1 MADVDDDADNSDLRD
16 NEKIVKEARE
26 RFAVC
31 EGYYSYA
38 YSMWREDYRFGH
50 ADSDN
55 MAQWPDA
62 MLTTREIAQKPTLII
77 NKTRIHCLQIVNDA
91 KQNKPGIVVHP
102 TTTEATYR
110 AAEIF
115 EDVVRHIEYRS
126 RAQQAYDKASE
137 NQVFGG
143 LGFCRV
149 TTEYASANG
158 FDQEIRIGGVRDPLS
173 IYMDPDAK
181 ETDKSDAE
189 YGFEFD
195 DMSVE
200 KFKRDYPG
208 HPEAVN
214 AATLNNT
221 SFDGWLT
228 KEHVRVA
235 NYWRKR
241 HKKVVLVSI
250 LDPNTGERRT
260 VPKKTLSPELIKLIK
275 RDKSWDYR
283 ERDSDEVTVECI
295 KIAGSSVIDR
305 YDWLGKWIPLV
316 PCIGEEV
323 ILDGQL
329 DLKGHVRYLKDAQRM
344 YNYNTS
350 AEVEFGALQTKIPF
364 LGPAD
369 AFEGYEE
376 YYANANLQNLGFL
389 PYKHRDDQGQEIPAP
404 KRVDP
409 PQMSA
414 VYLKGME
421 IAQQELMMASGQ
433 YQSQMGEQE
442 NAKSGKA
449 IAERQRQGDNATYHF
464 VDNHAIMVR
473 QIGRIVVDLIPK
485 IYDTTRILR
494 IRGDDGMMKN
504 ITIDPQAQQAVQ
516 EQKDIQRQEVEIIFN
531 PNVGEYAVEV
541 DVGPSFATK
550 RQEAWN
556 AIVQILTQ
564 SPQLIPIVGDLLF
577 QNADFPG
584 ADEIA
589 VRLRRMTPPQALGD
603 NPSPQDEQMQA
614 HIGQLTQLVAE
625 LNQKLVNKDADAN
638 IRAFEASVKAFEAM
652 SKRLQVIGNAGPI
665 VTPEQEQP
673 IIAATLGN
681 MQMQPTP
688 DAVPQPQIPQMQ
700 QPMPD
705 PMSGA
710 PGAPAPAPDE
720 PLMPPQQVV
729 GPQG

>member
-1 MADVDDDADNSDLRD
+1 MADEDDDDSADLKNND
-16 NEKIVKEARE
+16 KIVKEARD
-26 RFAVC
+26 RFEIC
-31 EGYYSYA
+31 EGYFSHA
-38 YSMWREDYRFGH
+38 YTMWRQDYRFGH

-62 MLTTREIAQKPTLII
+62 LLTTREIAQKPTLTV

-102 TTTEATYR
+102 TTTEATYE
-110 AAEIF
+110 AAEVF
-115 EDVVRHIEYRS
+115 EDVVRHIENRS

-137 NQVFGG
+137 HQVFGG
-143 LGFCRV
+143 LGYCRV
-149 TTEYASANG
+149 TTEYASPMG

-181 ETDKSDAE
+181 EVDKSDAE
-189 YGFEFD
+189 YAFEFD

-200 KFKRDYPG
+200 KFKREYPG

-214 AATLNNT
+214 SATLNNT
-221 SFDGWLT
+221 SYDGWIS
-228 KEHVRVA
+228 KDHVRVA
-235 NYWRKR
+235 NYWRKK
-241 HKKVVLVSI
+241 HEKVVLVSVI
-250 LDPNTGERRT
+250 DPNTGERRT
-260 VPKKTLSPELIKLIK
+260 VPKKTLSLDLIRQIK
-275 RDKSWDYR
+275 KEKAWDYR
-283 ERDSDEVTVECI
+283 ERDSDVVTVECI
-295 KIAGSSVIDR
+295 KIAGTTVIDR

-323 ILDGQL
+323 MIDGQL

-376 YYANANLQNLGFL
+376 YYANANLQNLGYL
-389 PYKHRDDQGQEIPAP
+389 PYKHRDDQGNEIPAP
-404 KRVDP
+404 QRVQP
-409 PQMSA
+409 PQMSS
-414 VYLKGME
+414 VFLKGMD

-494 IRGDDGMMKN
+494 IRGEDGILKN
-504 ITIDPQAQQAVQ
+504 IVVDPQAQMAVQ
-516 EQKDIQRQEVEIIFN
+516 KQQEAARQEVEIIFN

-541 DVGPSFATK
+541 DVGPSFATR

-564 SPQLIPIVGDLLF
+564 SPQLIPVVGDLLF

-589 VRLRRMTPPQALGD
+589 KRLRRMAPPQALGEEP
-603 NPSPQDEQMQA
+603 NP
-614 HIGQLTQLVAE
+614 QLMEANDKMDKLMGMVERLNGELKDKSAEVNIKAFDAATRRLVA
-625 LNQKLVNKDADAN
+625 
-638 IRAFEASVKAFEAM
+638 
-652 SKRLQVIGNAGPI
+652 IGNAGPI
-665 VTPEQEQP
+665 VTPEQAQP
-673 IIAATLGN
+673 LIAQTEGVMLSDGVPQTFGA
-681 MQMQPTP
+681 QPEPQPMQP
-688 DAVPQPQIPQMQ
+688 QL
-700 QPMPD
+700 PMPQQG
-705 PMSGA
+705 M
-710 PGAPAPAPDE
+710 PA
-720 PLMPPQQVV
+720 Q
-729 GPQG
+729 

>member
-1 MADVDDDADNSDLRD
+1 MAEETNDRDLKDD
-16 NEKIVKEARE
+16 EKIVKEARD
-26 RFAVC
+26 RFAIC
-31 EGYYSYA
+31 EGYYSHA
-38 YSMWREDYRFGH
+38 YSMWREDFRFGH

-62 MLTTREIAQKPTLII
+62 LLTTREIAQKPTLTV

-102 TTTEATYR
+102 TTNEATYK
-110 AAEIF
+110 AAEIY

-149 TTEYASANG
+149 TTEYASPNG

-181 ETDKSDAE
+181 EADKSDAE

-200 KFKRDYPG
+200 KFKRDFPG

-235 NYWRKR
+235 NYWRKK
-241 HKKVVLVSI
+241 HEKVVLVSVV
-250 LDPNTGERRT
+250 DPNTGERRT
-260 VPKKTLSPELIKLIK
+260 VPKKTISPDLIKLIK
-275 RDKSWDYR
+275 QDKNWDYR
-283 ERDSDEVTVECI
+283 ERDSDVVTVECI
-295 KIAGSSVIDR
+295 KFAGSTVIDR

-376 YYANANLQNLGFL
+376 YYASANLQNLGFL

-404 KRVDP
+404 KRVEP
-409 PQMSA
+409 PMMSN
-414 VYLKGME
+414 VFLKGME

-516 EQKDIQRQEVEIIFN
+516 EQKDIQKQEVDIIFN

-541 DVGPSFATK
+541 DVGPSFATR

-603 NPSPQDEQMQA
+603 DPSPQDAEMQA
-614 HIGQLTQLVAE
+614 HVGQLTQLVAE
-625 LNQKLVNKDADAN
+625 LNQKLANKDADAN

-673 IIAATLGN
+673 IIQSTLGS

-688 DAVPQPQIPQMQ
+688 ASVPSPQIEQMQ
-700 QPMPD
+700 QPPQMQPPMPD
-705 PMSGA
+705 QQQLAPPPMG
-710 PGAPAPAPDE
+710 
-720 PLMPPQQVV
+720 MPQ
-729 GPQG
+729 